1 MESHHLASY
10 PALEATLKGIDLS
23 GKSVLITGGGYGI
36 GVDIARAF
44 IARQASE
51 ITLVGRTES
60 KLKATAESL
69 ASSGTKVTYLVA
81 DISSEK
87 DVQGLFVSLG
97 NRSPDF
103 LINNAG
109 YLPNPSLFVDGDLQE
124 WWRGFTINVY
134 GTALVTQNYLRHR
147 RGAAKA
153 SVTSPAVVIT
163 LNTIGAFAIRP
174 PQLSAYGAS
183 KAALARWNELVAAD
197 TPLSEARFI
206 SVHPGAVDTDMA
218 DKSGLKGVFPSTDGD
233 LVGKFVT
240 WLVSEDAAFLAG
252 RFVWVNWDVTE
263 LLKRKG
269 EIVEKDLLIS
279 NLSQ

>member
-1 MESHHLASY
+1 MESRHLASY
-10 PALEATLKGIDLS
+10 PALEATIKGIDLS

-44 IARQASE
+44 VDRRASE

-60 KLKATAESL
+60 KLKATAESFSL
-69 ASSGTKVTYLVA
+69 SGTKVTYIVT
-81 DISSEK
+81 DISSEE
-87 DVQGLFVSLG
+87 DVQRLFVSLDK
-97 NRSPDF
+97 SPDF

-124 WWRGFTINVY
+124 WWRGFTVNVY

-174 PQLSAYGAS
+174 PQLSAYGVS

-197 TPLSEARFI
+197 VPPSEARFI
-206 SVHPGAVDTDMA
+206 SVHPGAVETDMA
-218 DKSGLKGVFPSTDGD
+218 EKSGLKGVFPSTDGN

-240 WLVSEDAAFLAG
+240 WLVSEDAAFLSG
-252 RFVWVNWDVTE
+252 RFVWVNWDITE
-263 LLKRKG
+263 LLKKKG
-269 EIVEKDLLIS
+269 EIVEKDLLIT